1 MYWLFGICA
10 VVGLAASIQDFRERK
25 VSNVISLS
33 ALILGIGV
41 QTYLAGWSGLGNA
54 LLGSV
59 VGFVV
64 FLIFY
69 MLGGMGG
76 GDIKLMAGLGALMQP
91 MQVVTAAIMT
101 ALIGG
106 VMALGYLCYR
116 LVRPGPP
123 ADGAADES
131 RPRKLL
137 KAAIPYAPA
146 ITLGVLLS
154 FLSLEGFTFGGLLVE

>member
-41 QTYLAGWSGLGNA
+41 QTFLAGWAGLGNA

-59 VGFVV
+59 VGFCV

-91 MQVVTAAIMT
+91 MQVVVAAIMT
-101 ALIGG
+101 AVIGG
-106 VMALGYLCYR
+106 VMAIGYLGYL
-116 LVRPGPP
+116 LVKP
-123 ADGAADES
+123 APAPEDDAEPS
-131 RPRKLL
+131 KPRKLL